1 MAGYSDRDELTW
13 KIPFGPIPDFTASC
27 KGTDLTGLSIG
38 VPRNTFSYDP
48 ASPLMI
54 SFEEALR
61 TLATAGAKIVDNA
74 DFPKADEFKKLN
86 QQIKGIVRSSEFRR
100 DIVRYLGTLKTNPNN
115 ITSAEDIIE
124 FTKTHPEEEYPDRDI
139 GKFLWTQAEGLD
151 VESEKYK
158 HMLEQESFFGG
169 EGGILGALE
178 KFSVDV
184 LVVPSMDSM
193 ALDLAAKMGFPE
205 LSVPL
210 GFLPE
215 GTPIKRD
222 SDKPHLIKV
231 APGVP

>member
-1 MAGYSDRDELTW
+1 MVGYSDRDEITW
-13 KIPFGPIPDFTASC
+13 KISLNPISDFTAFG
-27 KGTDLTGLSIG
+27 KGTDLTGLAIG
-38 VPRNTFSYDP
+38 VPRNTFKHDP

-54 SFEEALR
+54 SFEEALQ
-61 TLATAGAKIVDNA
+61 TLTAAGTRIVDNA

-86 QQIKGIVRSSEFRR
+86 QQIKGIVCSSEFRR

-139 GKFLWTQAEGLD
+139 GKFLWTQAEGID
-151 VESEKYK
+151 GESEKYK

-178 KFSVDV
+178 NFGVDV
-184 LVVPSMDSM
+184 LVVPSMDGM

-215 GTPIKRD
+215 GTPIIRD
-222 SDKPHLIKV
+222 SDKSHLIKV
-231 APGVP
+231 APGIP